1 MTNRPDP
8 LDNIPNDL
16 PDDGD
21 DFGIPPAPEPV
32 EFDFPLVSERS
43 EADLEGFGLNMVDD
57 ARRLQVPLHRPRGRG
72 PPVGEPPARRRLRS
86 RSRHGTLPSAAGRQL
101 GPRRGRGVLYH
112 GVSRGTGHPRR
123 LQTVAGRLPRGL
135 VRAAQRREQPAL
147 TRSRSTLGRL
157 APLGGIRP
165 SADAYR
171 DRGNVLNRHP
181 TLQ

>member
-1 MTNRPDP
+1 
-8 LDNIPNDL
+8 
-16 PDDGD
+16 
-21 DFGIPPAPEPV
+21 
-32 EFDFPLVSERS
+32 
-43 EADLEGFGLNMVDD
+43 
-57 ARRLQVPLHRPRGRG
+57 
-72 PPVGEPPARRRLRS
+72 
-86 RSRHGTLPSAAGRQL
+86 
-101 GPRRGRGVLYH
+101 
-112 GVSRGTGHPRR
+112 
-123 LQTVAGRLPRGL
+123 VAGRLPRGL